1 MAGNHMSEMSPRQ
14 RMINMMYLVLTAL
27 LALNVSK
34 QVLDAFQKMD
44 GSIGYSY
51 SEKVDFNKK
60 AYSDFEL
67 KAMNNPEKL
76 GLWNDIAKSV
86 KKESQEL
93 IAVIDSVRF
102 KIESLS
108 GRGADGMLVEKSNKE
123 LTIKVLV
130 HGTDD
135 KGYGYGEQLRI
146 AREKYR
152 DFLLSLDSLG
162 IYELSLIHI

>member
-1 MAGNHMSEMSPRQ
+1 MLTMTTKPKKNKMAGNHMSEMSPRQ

-44 GSIGYSY
+44 GSIGYSF
-51 SEKVDFNKK
+51 SEKVDFNNK
-60 AYSDFEL
+60 AYSDFEI

-76 GLWNDIAKSV
+76 GLWNDVAKQV
-86 KKESQEL
+86 KAESKKL
-93 IAVIDSVRF
+93 IEVIDSVRF

-108 GRGADGMLVEKSNKE
+108 GRSEDGMLIEKSNKE

-130 HGTDD
+130 
-135 KGYGYGEQLRI
+135 KGIE
-146 AREKYR
+146 EK
-152 DFLLSLDSLG
+152 DMDMEKSL
-162 IYELSLIHI
+162 ELPERNIEIFYCP